1 MMNVRKCPPV
11 NVLYKDDTVKSFFQD
26 DTCCNDTVPV
36 SNQLMMIV

>member
-1 MMNVRKCPPV
+1 MMNVRNCPPV
-11 NVLYKDDTVKSFFQD
+11 NVLDKDDTVKSSFQD